1 MKNLSIITPAWNS
14 AATLPSTIAS
24 IHPLLDAGAEYI
36 LVDSGST
43 DGTVEIA
50 EAAGAK
56 VLFCP
61 PGNMY
66 AAINVGLGAAS
77 GEWLTYINSDDL
89 LYSDAVKEMLE
100 HATSDMD
107 VCYGNLDYVDE
118 VNRFLFY
125 WRSAGPRS
133 LLWNMSCYCGIF
145 QQGALFHRR
154 VLDRLKGFDTDYRF
168 CADYDF
174 FFRAVQEGFRFEKY
188 TKKSVGAFR
197 LLASQLS
204 QSRKGEMCTEGPRIR
219 SKYWLNR
226 SPLYRKFAQLY
237 SFVYRNEINLDSRL
251 VRRLHARGLDQREY

>member
-1 MKNLSIITPAWNS
+1 MKGLSIITPAWNS

-24 IHPLLDAGAEYI
+24 IKPLIDAGAEYI
-36 LVDSGST
+36 LVDSGSE

-50 EAAGAK
+50 KAAGAQ

-66 AAINVGLGAAS
+66 AAINIGLEAAS

-89 LYSDAVKEMLE
+89 LYSDAVMEMLE
-100 HATSDMD
+100 QADVNTD

-125 WRSAGPRS
+125 WRSARSQS

-154 VLDRLKGFDTDYRF
+154 VLERLKGFDTDYRF

-174 FFRAVQEGFRFEKY
+174 FFRAAQEGFRYVKY

-204 QSRKGEMCTEGPRIR
+204 QARKGEMCTEGPRIR
-219 SKYWLNR
+219 AKYWSGR
-226 SPLYRKFAQLY
+226 SPLLRKWVQLY
-237 SFVYRNEINLDSRL
+237 SYLERNVCNLDSRL
-251 VRRLHARGLDQREY
+251 VRKLHARGLDQREY